1 MWLRRVDYFL
11 LSSFAFLKTLS
22 WNNFVLSQGRFPGAL
37 IFLLALQTQPQ
48 PALHGLEVI
57 QESCRQYP
65 CSHMLIWCLPFP
77 QHHDSVPSSLTW
89 DLLIS
94 SCPCWRIA
102 SLPDFSCLHVP
113 CSCPD
118 WTPNLPFGSGTL
130 FISRPF
136 FPIYQDLFW
145 IALLPFSELLT
156 LPGSVCSEHLMLIFF
171 ISLALTISLNRAG
184 PRTNPRGAHPAS
196 LSILTADNLPRQS
209 SQYRYT
215 FLHGPFIRL
224 PHSERSPLEV
234 WGVV

>member
-1 MWLRRVDYFL
+1 MAEEGRLF
-11 LSSFAFLKTLS
+11 SSFIFCISEDPQLKQVCSFTGQIPWSSDLPARPPNPAPASSAWAGGHSGVLQAIPLLTHANMMFAFSTTS
-22 WNNFVLSQGRFPGAL
+22 WQCS
-37 IFLLALQTQPQ
+37 LL
-48 PALHGLEVI
+48 
-57 QESCRQYP
+57 
-65 CSHMLIWCLPFP
+65 F
-77 QHHDSVPSSLTW
+77 
-89 DLLIS
+89 DLRSARVS
-94 SCPCWRIA
+94 SCPCWRIT
-102 SLPDFSCLHVP
+102 SLPGFSCLHVP

-145 IALLPFSELLT
+145 IALLPFSELPT

-171 ISLALTISLNRAG
+171 ISLALTISLNRAS
-184 PRTNPRGAHPAS
+184 PRTNPRGAHSAS